1 MERHHII
8 SCQITQC
15 VDGFLN
21 FSRATHNKK
30 MSMLLFVNCYIVVIS
45 LFVCCLER
53 AAHETNLVM
62 LLLIDDYTV
71 AMLLFLVVWDMQLIE
86 I

>member
-1 MERHHII
+1 
-8 SCQITQC
+8 
-15 VDGFLN
+15 
-21 FSRATHNKK
+21 
-30 MSMLLFVNCYIVVIS
+30 MLLLVNCYIVAIS

-53 AAHETNLVM
+53 AAHETNMVM

-71 AMLLFLVVWDMQLIE
+71 AMLLFLAVWDMQLIE

>member
-1 MERHHII
+1 
-8 SCQITQC
+8 
-15 VDGFLN
+15 
-21 FSRATHNKK
+21 
-30 MSMLLFVNCYIVVIS
+30 MSMLLFVNCYTVVIS